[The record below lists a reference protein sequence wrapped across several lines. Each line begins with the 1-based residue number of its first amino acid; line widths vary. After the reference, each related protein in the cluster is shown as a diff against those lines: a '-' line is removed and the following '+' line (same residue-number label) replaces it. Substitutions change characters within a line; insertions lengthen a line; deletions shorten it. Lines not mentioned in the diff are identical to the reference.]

1 MVIKLNQEYKKRENP
16 SEKRKKL
23 NEDIREIIDKNIK
36 VSEIKDFPF
45 PMKHTASIRE
55 NINTSIN
62 YVERD
67 IANENNIL
75 WLKVRLHDCLSF
87 SINKEGNGYKIIM
100 YFNKQ
105 AFEDMLCEGKKE
117 TDRWIR
123 LVVGERI
130 ETIRKSIE
138 EEADVLD
145 EIIGEA
151 ETAFQVA
158 EQNFF
163 TSRNKTVGVYL
174 SKEDIE
180 ALNIISEFL
189 KMLQRRR
196 E

>member
-45 PMKHTASIRE
+45 QMKHTASIRE
-55 NINTSIN
+55 NINASIKH
-62 YVERD
+62 VERD
-67 IANENNIL
+67 IANENNVL
-75 WLKVRLHDCLSF
+75 WFKARLHDCLSF
-87 SINKEGNGYKIIM
+87 SINKEENGYKIIM

-189 KMLQRRR
+189 KMLQGRR